1 MLRARLLSLLGAA
14 VLAAVSA
21 MPLDNRNHNEEMV
34 TRCIIEVLSSALSK
48 SNAPPVTPECR
59 QVLKNSGKEAKDEE
73 KSGKENSKFEVRL
86 LRDPG
91 AASEGQ
97 RASSRAE
104 EDAWGPTKVENR
116 APGGGRGQEGTVA
129 PGSSTRAAKEAQT
142 RPSEKTVGTDSE
154 EEEGENNSKE
164 RHGEDATDGKHRT
177 ELGETQKAL
186 PDKRSQAAA
195 QAVRWDGHSEEET
208 HSREK
213 SSRESGE
220 EMGSREERPPEPTSQ
235 SQSQEESE
243 ESREDATV
251 EVAKRRARPRHHHG
265 RSRPDRAQDGTLGS
279 QEGGQSHP
287 EMEAAGAGTAGAGG
301 RAVQHAAHPRA
312 SEEEP
317 AYGAE
322 GRSSAGVRA
331 PAYRDRGSEEYRAL
345 GPQSVESREEGEE
358 PSLELDNMA
367 HRDGEGRE
375 VERGREQGKGPRS
388 RGQGGEPAA
397 RSSLT
402 TRGEQGPMGEGHRRI
417 QESQMDKASRL
428 LPGEWSAPERRY
440 LSYGDE
446 GAQGKWPWQEDLQA
460 PEEVML
466 QDRFGPYPSKERRKR
481 LGGLFNPYFDPLQ
494 WKDGR
499 FEKKDSL
506 DDNFLEGEEE
516 NGMAL
521 NERAFFPEYSYDWWE
536 RKPFSEDVN
545 WGYEKRSSARA
556 PKLNLKRQYDR
567 VAELDRLL
575 HYRKKAAEFPDFYD
589 SEEQMSPR
597 HEAERERAGEDE
609 AVLTD
614 QEEKELENLAAMDL
628 ELQKIAEKFSQRG

>member
-1 MLRARLLSLLGAA
+1 M
-14 VLAAVSA
+14 LAAVSA
-21 MPLDNRNHNEEMV
+21 VPLDNRNHNEEMV

-48 SNAPPVTPECR
+48 SNAPPITPECR
-59 QVLKNSGKEAKDEE
+59 QVLKNSGREAKDEE
-73 KSGKENSKFEVRL
+73 KSGNENTKFEVRL

-97 RASSRAE
+97 RPWSRAE
-104 EDAWGPTKVENR
+104 VAAQGEDARGSAKGENR

-129 PGSSTRAAKEAQT
+129 PRSSPRAAKEAQT
-142 RPSEKTVGTDSE
+142 RPSEETVRTGRE

-164 RHGEDATDGKHRT
+164 RHGEDATDGRQLT
-177 ELGETQKAL
+177 ELGETPKVL

-195 QAVRWDGHSEEET
+195 QAKAALAARWDGHSEEET

-213 SSRESGE
+213 SSRESSE

-243 ESREDATV
+243 ESREDAAV
-251 EVAKRRARPRHHHG
+251 EVAKRRTRPRHHHG

-287 EMEAAGAGTAGAGG
+287 GMEAASAGTAGAGG
-301 RAVQHAAHPRA
+301 RAIQHAAHPRA
-312 SEEEP
+312 SQEEP
-317 AYGAE
+317 DYGAE
-322 GRSSAGVRA
+322 GKSSAGVRA
-331 PAYRDRGSEEYRAL
+331 PAYGGRGSEEYRAP
-345 GPQSVESREEGEE
+345 GPQSVESREEGEK
-358 PSLELDNMA
+358 PSQELDNMA

-375 VERGREQGKGPRS
+375 VERSREQGKGPRS

-397 RSSLT
+397 RFSLT
-402 TRGEQGPMGEGHRRI
+402 TRGEQGSVGEGHRRV
-417 QESQMDKASRL
+417 QESQMDEASRL
-428 LPGEWSAPERRY
+428 LPGEWKAPERRY

-446 GAQGKWPWQEDLQA
+446 GARGRWPWQEDLQA

-545 WGYEKRSSARA
+545 WGYEKRGSARA

-609 AVLTD
+609 AVLTED
-614 QEEKELENLAAMDL
+614 EEKELENLAAMDL